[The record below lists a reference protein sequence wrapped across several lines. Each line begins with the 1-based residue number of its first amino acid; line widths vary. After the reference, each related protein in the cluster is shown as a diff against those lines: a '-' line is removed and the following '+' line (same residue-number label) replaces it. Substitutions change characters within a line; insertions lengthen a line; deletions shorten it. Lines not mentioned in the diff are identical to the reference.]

1 MEELTLRDF
10 LNSLYKW
17 RKYVVL
23 LSLIMFCIIF
33 GLQQLSGGKE
43 KIYKATA
50 SCRVSQ
56 TSYIPVILR
65 DIGIDIKPIKFNL
78 EEEVIK
84 VKSEENLKEA
94 LAILGWQ
101 ESEQNIKKL
110 REMIEVSSERN
121 GIINISAYSSSPYEA
136 QAVANAVAEAYVRN
150 SKKWF
155 HQSIESALN
164 FLKESSEEISQKL
177 KDSYSKLS
185 EFSENTGVIDPDLQ
199 IKEEINRIKDLQTK
213 IYENQL
219 KISAIERFFEDISK
233 NKQKTSETLKNLESL
248 FIQDSIPEGKEM
260 VEKVKSKAANLLSID
275 KSISSYYLKYLEL
288 EDKRKELLSK
298 YSESHPKVKEIDR
311 EIEDIFSNIVYN
323 LKVLL
328 AELRSQNQRA
338 TREIEEARK
347 NIAYISKNISEY
359 LYISNNIDL
368 LNKIFENYY
377 NNLAELKMTMGM
389 WSYFSEVYKRAS
401 LPQNPVS
408 RLKVNLILSL
418 IASFV
423 AGIVVA
429 LILES
434 IDMRFK
440 NVDEIQSYVKLS
452 PIAFVPKF
460 EKISS
465 YISEDNPFVLES
477 MRGIRVALQIRN
489 GKRFSVLFTS
499 STDNEG
505 KTFISL
511 NLALSF
517 QGTGLKV
524 ALLDLNLSHPVMSE
538 TVGLPEEKS
547 LFDIIA
553 VEQEPSRVIEKA
565 GFEFRENIFVFGSR
579 SGFFSPDILSSPA
592 FENFLKEL
600 SERFDVVI
608 ADSSP
613 VLILPDVLPIV
624 GKFDMV
630 LIVFDITSTGRKTL
644 KHLIETLKGA
654 GAKDIKLVVNKLSRE
669 FAPELPIAKNNYYY
683 YYYYRNNRKEKS

>member
-10 LNSLYKW
+10 LNSIYKW

-23 LSLIMFCIIF
+23 TSLIMFCIVF
-33 GLQQLSGGKE
+33 GLQQLSGERE
-43 KIYKATA
+43 KVYKATA

-110 REMIEVSSERN
+110 RDMLEVSSERN

-136 QAVANAVAEAYVRN
+136 QAVANAVAEAYVKN

-155 HQSIESALN
+155 HQSIENALN
-164 FLKESSEEISQKL
+164 FLKESSDEISQKL

-185 EFSENTGVIDPDLQ
+185 EFSQNTGIVDPDLQ

-219 KISAIERFFEDISK
+219 KINMIERFFEDVSR
-233 NKQKTSETLKNLESL
+233 NKQKTSEALRNLESL
-248 FIQDSIPEGKEM
+248 FMQDSIPEGKEM
-260 VEKVKSKAANLLSID
+260 VEKVKSKAASLLSID

-298 YSESHPKVKEIDR
+298 YSESHPKVKEIDKQ
-311 EIEDIFSNIVYN
+311 IEDIFSNIVYN

-328 AELRSQNQRA
+328 ADLRSQNQSA
-338 TREIEEARK
+338 MREIDEARK
-347 NIAYISKNISEY
+347 NIGYISKNISEY

-389 WSYFSEVYKRAS
+389 WSYFSEIYKRAS

-408 RLKVNLILSL
+408 RLKINLILSL
-418 IASFV
+418 IASFIS
-423 AGIVVA
+423 GIVIA

-440 NVDEIQSYVKLS
+440 NVDEIQSYVKVS

-465 YISEDNPFVLES
+465 YLAEDNPATFES
-477 MRGIRVALQIRN
+477 MRRIRVTLQIRN
-489 GKRFSVLFTS
+489 GKRFSVLITS
-499 STDNEG
+499 SSDNEG
-505 KTFISL
+505 KTFVSL
-511 NLALSF
+511 NLGLSF

-524 ALLDLNLSHPVMSE
+524 AILDLNLSHPVLSQ
-538 TVGLPEEKS
+538 TVVLPEEKS

-553 VEQEPSRVIEKA
+553 SEYEPLYVIKKA
-565 GFEFRENIFVFGSR
+565 GFEFRENIFVFGSQR
-579 SGFFSPDILSSPA
+579 GFFSPDILSSPA
-592 FENFLKEL
+592 FERFLKEL
-600 SERFDVVI
+600 SERFDVII

-624 GKFDMV
+624 SKFDLALV
-630 LIVFDITSTGRKTL
+630 VFDITSTGRKTL
-644 KHLIETLKGA
+644 KRLIETLKDV
-654 GAKDIKLVVNKLSRE
+654 GAKDIKIVVNKLSRE

-683 YYYYRNNRKEKS
+683 YYYRNNRKEKS